1 MLNHSSGLYLG
12 IAASV
17 GLAAIFQFWAA
28 DFYYLRDLLWTQ
40 PWRIM
45 TAHWVHVGWMHYLLN
60 MLALIC
66 LVLIFPK
73 INTTR
78 FYIALLLLPI
88 FISVAIY
95 VFSPD
100 VAAYA
105 GFSGVLHG
113 LYVFAAVQGLGD
125 KKERFFAY
133 CILLGLSVK
142 LVWEGYFGALSG
154 TAQMIGSPVLIE
166 AHQYG
171 VLGGILLSLVF
182 FIIKQID

>member
-1 MLNHSSGLYLG
+1 MLNHSSGIYLG

-45 TAHWVHVGWMHYLLN
+45 TAHWVHVGWMHFLLN

-105 GFSGVLHG
+105 GFSGVW
-113 LYVFAAVQGLGD
+113 LG
-125 KKERFFAY
+125 FAY
-133 CILLGLSVK
+133 RILLGLSGK

-171 VLGGILLSLVF
+171 VLGGIFLSLIF